1 MAIGSLDDVSH
12 RYYEYIS
19 DGKVDMLLAQVDPGF
34 SSKRAGEVSF
44 DLKVVGGKRS
54 VERSGP
60 DRYARLERVMRYLDD
75 HGDVGTVDEPGQYF
89 RGILPMA
96 WGPMR
101 TEEGSDLLYFG
112 GRSERTIV
120 GLGGSLHHHIGAQ
133 PTDCR
138 GTMRSSMPVL
148 LRGLVEGEDQVPHD
162 DPEAL
167 GLVHRANAR
176 LGGVTQ
182 KLEFVAKRL
191 LHGPSPYP
199 ELDGGNERWVLL
211 GSPLYVAQAG

>member
-1 MAIGSLDDVSH
+1 VSH

-19 DGKVDMLLAQVDPGF
+19 DAKVDMLLAQVDPGF
-34 SSKRAGEVSF
+34 AGKRVGEMSF
-44 DLKVVGGKRS
+44 NLKVVGGKRS

-60 DRYARLERVMRYLDD
+60 DRYARLERVVRYLDD

-89 RGILPMA
+89 RGVLPMA
-96 WGPMR
+96 WGPVR
-101 TEEGSDLLYFG
+101 TEDGEGLLYFG
-112 GRSERTIV
+112 GRMDATIV
-120 GLGGSLHHHIGAQ
+120 GLGGSLHHQIGAPATEAQ
-133 PTDCR
+133 

-148 LRGLVEGEDQVPHD
+148 LRGLTEDDNRVPQD
-162 DPEAL
+162 DPAAL

-182 KLEFVAKRL
+182 NLEFLAKRL

-199 ELDGGNERWVLL
+199 ELDGGKELSVLL
-211 GSPLYVAQAG
+211 GSPLYVAQAD